1 VSWIVEWI
9 AQDAIHEGQ
18 RGFARRRAAKLAK
31 AAEPL
36 LAGDRIWL
44 VKQARTGPHALFLS
58 VLTVVVTLGWTSPLF
73 AVGIA
78 FVAGAGVAAGLV
90 ILVPGLLTVAVAT
103 GLIMLLYPPIGII
116 VTDRRLL
123 LTRNARFTKALKR
136 VEVDV
141 PHELVEV
148 GSTGMDSLLRLT
160 FEPVVGRPPLRLLCG
175 DAHVVPERLSRT

>member
-1 VSWIVEWI
+1 
-9 AQDAIHEGQ
+9 
-18 RGFARRRAAKLAK
+18 
-31 AAEPL
+31 
-36 LAGDRIWL
+36 
-44 VKQARTGPHALFLS
+44 
-58 VLTVVVTLGWTSPLF
+58 
-73 AVGIA
+73 
-78 FVAGAGVAAGLV
+78 
-90 ILVPGLLTVAVAT
+90 
-103 GLIMLLYPPIGII
+103 MLLYPPIGII

-148 GSTGMDSLLRLT
+148 GSAGMDSLLRLT